1 MNYKKLFLREKIKI
15 YEKERN
21 GLKPNSVTIK
31 HAINYTATAWGN
43 VTSQTIVNCWK
54 NTAILPDVNNN
65 SNEIEHTLSLLNEEN
80 GLQSLI
86 DQLEL
91 SNPLSASEYTTID
104 ETEKI
109 RDPPNEE
116 EIISIIIPNEQD
128 QEQDEDRIGEEALP
142 PPISNIEAL
151 LAVEQLKLYIEQSDN
166 LQLNNDELKLLKN
179 LKRRI
184 KLIEFNS
191 SKQTNLDSF
200 LNI

>member
-1 MNYKKLFLREKIKI
+1 M
-15 YEKERN
+15 
-21 GLKPNSVTIK
+21 
-31 HAINYTATAWGN
+31 
-43 VTSQTIVNCWK
+43 
-54 NTAILPDVNNN
+54 PDVNNN

-86 DQLEL
+86 DQLGL
-91 SNPLSASEYTTID
+91 SNPLSVSEYTTID

-109 RDPPNEE
+109 RDLPNEE

-128 QEQDEDRIGEEALP
+128 QEQGEDRIGKKALP

-151 LAVEQLKLYIEQSDN
+151 LAVEKLKLYIEQSDN

-179 LKRRI
+179 PKRKI

-191 SKQTNLDSF
+191 SKQTNLDNF

>member
-1 MNYKKLFLREKIKI
+1 
-15 YEKERN
+15 
-21 GLKPNSVTIK
+21 
-31 HAINYTATAWGN
+31 
-43 VTSQTIVNCWK
+43 
-54 NTAILPDVNNN
+54 LPDVNNN

-86 DQLEL
+86 DQLGL

-109 RDPPNEE
+109 RDLPNEE

-128 QEQDEDRIGEEALP
+128 QEQGEDRIGEKALP

-151 LAVEQLKLYIEQSDN
+151 LGVEKLKLYIEQSDN

-179 LKRRI
+179 LKRKI

-191 SKQTNLDSF
+191 SKQTNLDNF